1 MPQGTRTDREPSAN
15 LQKVTRPGAAALPH
29 VSGRSM
35 RSVKPG
41 RAGPGERHAGAG
53 AARGKRRGGCLGRG
67 RGRSKASRRR
77 RFGPQAWPRL
87 DPSPPGAP
95 IIHVSTW
102 RRLAD
107 HHHHLA
113 ASMPPTDRGGGVVP
127 PARAARPAAMGR
139 RKPRRDPPARFVG
152 GDRNSSVSPPPRA
165 HKFLGK
171 ILRRPV
177 TCREPPAAPDAWRA
191 NRPRQPHTSDATP
204 ASWPE
209 PMEYSRL
216 RWRRSQSGLRKR
228 RPSASVTNRA
238 GLGSGVPTS
247 NSRPVVALTL
257 YSPQVGQR

>member
-77 RFGPQAWPRL
+77 RSGPQAWPRL

-165 HKFLGK
+165 TNFWEKFCADP
-171 ILRRPV
+171 LRVGNRQQRQTLDGRTGRVSLTRP
-177 TCREPPAAPDAWRA
+177 TPH
-191 NRPRQPHTSDATP
+191 QPHGRSQWNTP
-204 ASWPE
+204 AYPGAV
-209 PMEYSRL
+209 L
-216 RWRRSQSGLRKR
+216 R
-228 RPSASVTNRA
+228 AA
-238 GLGSGVPTS
+238 
-247 NSRPVVALTL
+247 
-257 YSPQVGQR
+257 